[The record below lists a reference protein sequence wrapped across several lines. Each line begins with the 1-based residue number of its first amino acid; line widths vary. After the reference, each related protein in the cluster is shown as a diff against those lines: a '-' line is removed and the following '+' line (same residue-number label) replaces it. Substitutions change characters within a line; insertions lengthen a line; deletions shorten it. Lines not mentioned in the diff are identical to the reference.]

1 MILTVFFSIQLIYLK
16 IKALYLTLNRCTL
29 VVGNS
34 NQPTL
39 CFADNIFSLYAQD
52 LPVSQQPFIV
62 CLLISNISYQ
72 LTIAN
77 PFFVGYF
84 SRRSKAPQETKLKTY
99 GIEEMVG
106 LGQDKEQAAQ
116 PQRNLQVQRANR
128 NRSGI
133 VEKLYVNVPGRLA

>member
-1 MILTVFFSIQLIYLK
+1 MILTVFFLIQLIYLK

-39 CFADNIFSLYAQD
+39 CFADNIFSLYAND
-52 LPVSQQPFIV
+52 LPVSQLPFIV
-62 CLLISNISYQ
+62 CLLFSNISYQ

-77 PFFVGYF
+77 PFFVGNF
-84 SRRSKAPQETKLKTY
+84 SWGSKAPQEIILKTY

-106 LGQDKEQAAQ
+106 LSQDKEQAAQ
-116 PQRNLQVQRANR
+116 PQRNLQVLRQRANR

-133 VEKLYVNVPGRLA
+133 VEKLYVNVP